1 MKKVEILSPAGSYDS
16 LMAAIA
22 AGADAV
28 YIGGTKFGARAY
40 ADNLDEEMMLK
51 VIDYV
56 HLHGRKIYLTVN
68 TLLKEQELQRELY
81 KYLLPYYKCG
91 IDAVIVQDLGVLKFV
106 KEHFP
111 DLPIHASTQMTI
123 TDVLGAKF
131 MEKQGVERIVTSR
144 EMHLDEIKAISE
156 STNVEIESFV
166 HGALCYCY
174 SGQCLYSSLIG
185 GRSGNRGQ
193 CAQPCRLPYK
203 VEGERDA
210 KYVLSLKD
218 ICTLEYIPELIEA
231 GIYSFKIEGRMKKP
245 EYVALVTAMYRKY
258 VDLYFKVGKKD
269 FRVDPKDKEK
279 LLDLY
284 NRGGSHG
291 GYYHTHNGKEMVSL
305 ERPNHAGVPVLKV
318 IRYNGKT
325 VSAKAIADINQGD
338 VIELPDGKENFTFA
352 NGIKKG
358 QQFSFP
364 THKKQVFKENAVLNR
379 VRNESLLRE
388 IQDTIIKRKIK
399 EKINGK
405 LILSEGTSAKLM
417 LYYGDVYVEVS
428 GDIPQEALNQPM
440 DASRVEKQMRK
451 TGNTEFEFDT
461 LEVELNG
468 RLFMPMQSLN
478 ELRRLGMEAL
488 EEEIL
493 SVYRR
498 CREQEGSLY
507 TESEKNGFKESKLD
521 HLKDT
526 KMLCTEITG
535 DVHKPSG
542 FQVYVEEL
550 EQLDAVLEHAS
561 VKRIY
566 LDSNAI
572 DKIWSNPD
580 TESIITKAHEHG
592 KEIYLAMP
600 HIFRSKTRKIYE
612 DFYNKLENQA
622 WDGILTRNCESYEFL
637 LEHNFRGNIVTDYSV
652 YQFNTYA
659 KRFWQEE
666 KIESFTAPLEL
677 NCREL
682 KDVGLENSELV
693 VYGYF
698 PMMVSAQ
705 CVMKTTKGCRQKKG
719 RLTFTDRYQKEF
731 TVKNH
736 CDCCYNVIYNT
747 APVVLLD
754 QKEEIEDLNP
764 KGLRLH
770 FTIENSTEV
779 KKILDMYEK
788 VFLKGDSD
796 LELGIE
802 FTRGH
807 FKRGIK

>member
-1 MKKVEILSPAGSYDS
+1 MKRVEILSPAGSYES

-40 ADNLDEEMMLK
+40 ADNLDEETMLK

-81 KYLLPYYKCG
+81 KYLLPYYRCG
-91 IDAVIVQDLGVLKFV
+91 IDAVIVQDMGVLKFV

-123 TDVLGAKF
+123 TDLLGAKF

-144 EMHLDEIKAISE
+144 EMHLDEIKEISE
-156 STNVEIESFV
+156 NTDVEIESFV

-174 SGQCLYSSLIG
+174 SGQCLYSSMIG

-203 VEGERDA
+203 VQGEREA

-258 VDLYFKVGKKD
+258 VDLYLEKGKAAFK
-269 FRVDPKDKEK
+269 VDPKDKEK
-279 LLDLY
+279 LMDLY

-291 GYYHTHNGKEMVSL
+291 GYYHTQNGREMVSL
-305 ERPNHAGVPVLKV
+305 ERPNHAGVPVLSV
-318 IRYNGKT
+318 LHYQGKT
-325 VSAKAIADINQGD
+325 VTAKAIADINAGD

-352 NGIKKG
+352 NAIRKG
-358 QQFSFP
+358 QKVTFP
-364 THKKQVFKENAVLNR
+364 THKKQVFEQNAVLNR

-405 LILSEGTSAKLM
+405 LILSEGTSAKLL
-417 LYYGDVYVEVS
+417 LYYGNILVEVN
-428 GDIPQEALNQPM
+428 GDVPQEAMNQPM
-440 DASRVEKQMRK
+440 DVARIEKQMRK
-451 TGNTEFEFDT
+451 TGNTEFKFETF
-461 LEVELNG
+461 EVELTG

-478 ELRRLGMEAL
+478 ELRRLGIEAL
-488 EEEIL
+488 EEKIL
-493 SVYRR
+493 SAYRR
-498 CREQEGSLY
+498 TNEQEGSL
-507 TESEKNGFKESKLD
+507 SSKEEAYSHKLEAF
-521 HLKDT
+521 H
-526 KMLCTEITG
+526 
-535 DVHKPSG
+535 
-542 FQVYVEEL
+542 VYVEEL
-550 EQLDAVLEHAS
+550 EQFEAVLEATC

-566 LDSNAI
+566 VDSNGI
-572 DKIWSNPD
+572 DEIWKNPD
-580 TESIITKAHEHG
+580 TDCIIAKAHENG

-600 HIFRSKTRKIYE
+600 HIFRSKTRKKYE
-612 DFYNKLENQA
+612 EFYRTLENQA
-622 WDGILTRNCESYEFL
+622 WDGILVRNCESYEFL
-637 LEHNFRGNIVTDYSV
+637 LEHGFQGNIVTDYSV
-652 YQFNTYA
+652 YQFNRYA
-659 KRFWQEE
+659 KHFWQEE
-666 KIESFTAPLEL
+666 QIESFTAPLEL
-677 NCREL
+677 NYKEL
-682 KDVGLENSELV
+682 KDVGLQNSELV
-693 VYGYF
+693 IYGYF

-705 CVMKTTKGCRQKKG
+705 CVAKTTKGCRHEKG

-736 CDCCYNVIYNT
+736 CDYCYNMIYNT

-754 QKEEIEDLNP
+754 QKTEIQDLNP
-764 KGLRLH
+764 KALRLH

-779 KKILDMYEK
+779 RTILNMYEK
-788 VFLKGDSD
+788 VFLQGDSC
-796 LELGIE
+796 LEPGIE